1 MSNPF
6 ENEDRLHQL
15 ESVVSPIK
23 LSDRRM
29 TDNQCDDD
37 IIDSYVMKQ
46 SKDKQYLP
54 FSAHLINRKVFISP
68 FKKKEETNARNIN
81 NQKIEFKYQT
91 DEKKY

>member
-6 ENEDRLHQL
+6 ENEDRLHEL

-29 TDNQCDDD
+29 TDFQCDDD

-46 SKDKQYLP
+46 SQDKKYFP
-54 FSAHLINRKVFISP
+54 FSANLTNRSVFISP
-68 FKKKEETNARNIN
+68 FKKKEEANKPKIN

-91 DEKKY
+91 DENMY